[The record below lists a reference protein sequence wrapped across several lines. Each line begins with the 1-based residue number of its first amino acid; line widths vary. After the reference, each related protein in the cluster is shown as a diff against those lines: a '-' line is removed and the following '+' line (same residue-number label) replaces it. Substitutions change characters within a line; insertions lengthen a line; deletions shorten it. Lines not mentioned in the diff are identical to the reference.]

1 MQTASTRQ
9 AGIGSGSCASNETS
23 APLPLQQSDQR
34 AVRLKAVIGA
44 AALLLALFG
53 FWCIRGSFLVWSGIS
68 DFLYLPSLYRD
79 LVSGH
84 YPLTGWQL
92 TPAPYFF
99 PEMPLYFLSAVLTPN
114 IASANCLYAG
124 FMLLG
129 IFAAIYRLLRLVSRS
144 RADRLM
150 ITGLLALLM
159 FALAL
164 PQQQYWLPVK
174 WLLVPGG
181 HNGDLLCGL
190 VLIDLAFSL
199 IERVTRGNVI
209 LFLVISCLAVVS
221 DRLALTQFLGPLVLM
236 TLLAF
241 VMRRNWNRFFAFI
254 AVTLSGGVAYQLTIW
269 FFEWNAQQHHFIV
282 PRLDPRYGGHD
293 LVLRC
298 WEVFKQ
304 SWTEYAGPRTAIF
317 ILAVLG
323 IVGALGVLAHI
334 RFNKVNQQSRS
345 SGKSLILL
353 LVLSI
358 VTWLV
363 VFTVPVLT
371 AIWGNADCLR
381 YTLSYLIYPLLL
393 LGLVAGYFLSRTSNV
408 RGVGLGAAAWIVG
421 AIVCLPMW
429 KEPSVSNATVLYTP
443 AISTIDHVK
452 TEYGLHAG
460 YSGYWLSKPATMFS
474 KQRVQL
480 SYLRDDQGVLE
491 SDNWINNPNHWCQS
505 VDGPPGEYPVYDFVV
520 CEDLSEQ
527 RMRQSFGRPA
537 KVVTENGLKFLI
549 YNRPSDVLF
558 RCAGRAWAT
567 AAADAPLPSRIVR
580 QRYLNHAKPPC
591 YPWNGG
597 DVKVL
602 RPGDSI
608 ALRLQRPIVADVLD
622 ITTHCHFNYH
632 VQFKLADAVVGSTD
646 IQAVSGT
653 DLQPQDI
660 LLANITGEKP
670 FDTIVVSAPKSP
682 GLYSVGSVIVFP
694 DPILHPRQPSKK
706 QRQ

>member
-1 MQTASTRQ
+1 MQTAEIRQ
-9 AGIGSGSCASNETS
+9 AGSDAGSNASNEPP
-23 APLPLQQSDQR
+23 APVALQQSVQWT
-34 AVRLKAVIGA
+34 VRLKAMIGV
-44 AALLLALFG
+44 AALLLALLG
-53 FWCIRGSFLVWSGIS
+53 FWCIRGSFLVWGGIS

-99 PEMPLYFLSAVLTPN
+99 PEMPLYFLSAALTPN

-159 FALAL
+159 FALSL

-181 HNGDLLCGL
+181 HDGDLLCGL

-199 IERVTRGNVI
+199 IERVTRGNVV
-209 LFLVISCLAVVS
+209 LFLVISCLTVVS

-236 TLLAF
+236 TVLAF
-241 VMRRNWNRFFAFI
+241 LIRRSWNRFFAFL
-254 AVTLSGGVAYQLTIW
+254 AVTISGGAAYQVTVW

-293 LVLRC
+293 LVLRY
-298 WEVFKQ
+298 WELFKQ
-304 SWTEYAGPRTAIF
+304 SWFEYAGPRTAIF

-323 IVGALGVLAHI
+323 IAGVLGVLVHI
-334 RFNKVNQQSRS
+334 RLNKANQQSRS
-345 SGKSLILL
+345 TGESLILL

-363 VFTVPVLT
+363 VFAVPVLT

-381 YTLSYLIYPLLL
+381 YTLSYLIYPLLV
-393 LGLVAGYFLSRTSNV
+393 LGLVAGYILSRISNV
-408 RGVGLGAAAWIVG
+408 RGMGLGAAAWIAG
-421 AIVCLPMW
+421 AVVCLPMW
-429 KEPSVSNATVLYTP
+429 NEPDVSNATVLYTP
-443 AISTIDHVK
+443 AIATIDHVK

-474 KQRVQL
+474 KKGVQL
-480 SYLRDDQGVLE
+480 SYLQDDQGVLE
-491 SDNWINNPNHWCQS
+491 SNNWINNPNHWCQTL
-505 VDGPPGEYPVYDFVV
+505 DGPPGEYPIYDFVV
-520 CEDLSEQ
+520 CEGLPEE
-527 RMRQSFGRPA
+527 RIRQSFGAPA
-537 KVVTENGLKFLI
+537 KVVIENGLKFLI

-580 QRYLNHAKPPC
+580 KRFLNHAKPPC

-602 RPGDSI
+602 RPGDSLE
-608 ALRLQRPIVADVLD
+608 LRLQRPIVADVLD
-622 ITTHCHFNYH
+622 ITTHCHFTYH
-632 VQFKLADAVVGSTD
+632 VQFKLADVLVGSTD
-646 IQAVSGT
+646 IQPVSGT

-670 FDTIVVSAPKSP
+670 FDTIVVSAPTTP

-694 DPILHPRQPSKK
+694 DPILRPSQLSTKKRQ
-706 QRQ
+706 